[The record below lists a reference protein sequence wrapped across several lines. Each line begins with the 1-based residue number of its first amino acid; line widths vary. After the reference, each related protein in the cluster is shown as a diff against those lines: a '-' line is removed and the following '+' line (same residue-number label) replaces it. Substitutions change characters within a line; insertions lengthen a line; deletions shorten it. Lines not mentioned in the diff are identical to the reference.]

1 MIWIIL
7 YVICTAICCG
17 IILYVEDIEFKDN
30 DSILAVMV
38 SLVWPMYLA
47 VCILFG
53 LGHCI
58 KLLLEKIIKT
68 K

>member
-17 IILYVEDIEFKDN
+17 IILYVNDIEFKDN
-30 DSILAVMV
+30 DSILAVLV
-38 SLVWPMYLA
+38 SLVWPMYLV